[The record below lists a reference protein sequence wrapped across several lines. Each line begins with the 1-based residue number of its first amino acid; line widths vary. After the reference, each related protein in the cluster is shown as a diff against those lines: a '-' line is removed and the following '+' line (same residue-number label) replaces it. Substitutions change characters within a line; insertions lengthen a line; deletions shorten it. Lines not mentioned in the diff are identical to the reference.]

1 MLVLLRDRLG
11 YPVVMLLSLALL
23 GCGPAATDVPSP
35 DQSAPHDQAHDHE
48 GHDHEGHD
56 HQGHDH
62 DQDTHDEARHAED
75 QTQPADFPAAVAAVH
90 EDYEAIRDA
99 FQTNDM
105 EKAHEPMHRIGRLI
119 ETLPELAAKA
129 ELGEQELATVKSAA
143 AAMFEAYGE
152 IDDAI
157 HTGKQADYAAAS
169 GTLDKAMTDLQA
181 VVQGSQDKAAE

>member
-1 MLVLLRDRLG
+1 MGEVVLMLVLLRDKLG
-11 YPVVMLLSLALL
+11 CPVVMLLSLALL
-23 GCGPAATDVPSP
+23 GCGPAAMDVPSP
-35 DQSAPHDQAHDHE
+35 DQSPSHDQAHDHE
-48 GHDHEGHD
+48 GHDHD
-56 HQGHDH
+56 SHDH
-62 DQDTHDEARHAED
+62 DQDGHAED
-75 QTQPADFPAAVAAVH
+75 QTQPADFSAAVAAVH

-99 FQTNDM
+99 FQANDM

-119 ETLPELAAKA
+119 ETLPEFAAKA

-181 VVQGSQDKAAE
+181 VLEDSQDEASE